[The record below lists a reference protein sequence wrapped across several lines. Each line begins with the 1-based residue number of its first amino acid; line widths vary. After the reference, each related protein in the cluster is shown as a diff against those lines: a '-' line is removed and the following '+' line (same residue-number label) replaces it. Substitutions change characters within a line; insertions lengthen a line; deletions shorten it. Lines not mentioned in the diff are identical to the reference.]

1 MVSNVILDTCDFL
14 LSRSNHIDSKS
25 LLHIISAESM
35 SEITTNFR
43 LGFGSF
49 VDKKTMPYVSMIPEK

>member
-1 MVSNVILDTCDFL
+1 
-14 LSRSNHIDSKS
+14 
-25 LLHIISAESM
+25 M

>member
-1 MVSNVILDTCDFL
+1 MYLHVCLIPRNVLYFHTGMVLISFIPL
-14 LSRSNHIDSKS
+14 
-25 LLHIISAESM
+25 ISAESM
-35 SEITTNFR
+35 SEITSNFR